1 MQSNT
6 LKYFLRVFMIIM
18 ASTGLLLT
26 LVPSFL
32 HWQGVIGPVRVDNLM
47 LAGTILWFVSVIFLS
62 SSKGS

>member
-1 MQSNT
+1 
-6 LKYFLRVFMIIM
+6 MIIM